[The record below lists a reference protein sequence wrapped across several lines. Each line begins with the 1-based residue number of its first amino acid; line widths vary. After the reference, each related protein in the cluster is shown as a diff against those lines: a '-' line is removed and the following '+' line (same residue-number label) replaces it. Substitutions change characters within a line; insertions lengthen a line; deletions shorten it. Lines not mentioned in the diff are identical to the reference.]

1 MHDATSDRARSPA
14 GPMNPDTYAA
24 AARSEDRHWWF
35 SARRQILGAVLD
47 RFLTGP
53 AARLV
58 LEVGCGNGGN
68 LPLLARY
75 GEVFAVEMAEDARA
89 RAAARGLARVEA
101 GALPGALPFEGVAF
115 DVVAAL
121 DVMEHVADDR
131 AAVAALRARLKPG
144 GLLLLTVPAFM
155 WLWSRHDEISHHRRR
170 YALGALTALVRRGG
184 FEVAHATYFN
194 TVLFPLGVA
203 HIKLSRWLTADA
215 HSGLRVPP
223 QPLNALLRTLFAAER
238 HLVPRLSL
246 PFGISI
252 LLCGIAR

>member
-1 MHDATSDRARSPA
+1 
-14 GPMNPDTYAA
+14 MNPETYAVA
-24 AARSEDRHWWF
+24 AHSEDRHWWF
-35 SARRQILGAVLD
+35 SARRAILGAVLD
-47 RFLTGP
+47 RFLTPP
-53 AARLV
+53 ARRRV

-68 LPLLARY
+68 LPLLSRY
-75 GEVFAVEMAEDARA
+75 GEVFAVEMAEAARA

-101 GALPGALPFEGVAF
+101 GALPDALPFDGVAF

-121 DVMEHVADDR
+121 DVLEHVPDDR
-131 AAVAALRARLKPG
+131 AAVAALRAKVKPG

-170 YALGALTALVRRGG
+170 YALGELADVARGGG

-194 TVLFPLGVA
+194 TLLFPLGVA
-203 HIKLSRWLTADA
+203 HIKLASRLTADA
-215 HSGLRVPP
+215 HSGTRIPP
-223 QPLNALLRTLFAAER
+223 RPLNALLHTLFAAER

-252 LLCGIAR
+252 LLCGNAR